1 MLRLKACR
9 IGLTGVKNVVA
20 LLGLLPP
27 PPPPLPLP
35 PPGLSGLARLSIE
48 VVPNV
53 VFLSPLQLPL
63 PPESTPCRSEEHTS
77 ELQSLM
83 RISSAVFCLKKKN
96 PQNIHNNNINKHE

>member
-35 PPGLSGLARLSIE
+35 PPGLSGFARPPIK
-48 VVPNV
+48 VAPNV
-53 VFLSPLQLPL
+53 VFLLPSHCPP
-63 PPESTPCRSEEHTS
+63 PPESPPSPSPLPLRLGHTTLTPSDPQHGWVRLHRRSPG
-77 ELQSLM
+77 L
-83 RISSAVFCLKKKN
+83 
-96 PQNIHNNNINKHE
+96 

>member
-1 MLRLKACR
+1 MLSLLACR

-27 PPPPLPLP
+27 PPPPLPFP

-63 PPESTPCRSEEHTS
+63 PPDSTPCACPVPLTS
-77 ELQSLM
+77 EPPASPP
-83 RISSAVFCLKKKN
+83 SEHAVVWVRFSTV
-96 PQNIHNNNINKHE
+96 